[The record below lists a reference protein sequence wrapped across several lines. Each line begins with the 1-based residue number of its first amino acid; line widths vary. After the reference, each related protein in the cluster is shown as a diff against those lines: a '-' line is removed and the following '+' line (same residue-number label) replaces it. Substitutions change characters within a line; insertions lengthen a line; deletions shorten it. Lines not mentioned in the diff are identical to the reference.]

1 MCEKIDMDISKIC
14 SHVSKKG
21 DAETISAWG
30 RILIEWHQLKNPQEK
45 SAFSDSAIMVT
56 TGVFDKVGMQ

>member
-1 MCEKIDMDISKIC
+1 MDISKIC

-45 SAFSDSAIMVT
+45 SAFDDCTKVVVN
-56 TGVFDKVGMQ
+56 GVFDKVGMQ